1 MYIRAQ
7 RGYMDFTLM
16 WEITPLLLR
25 AAWVTVSISVLAF
38 ILGLFLATLLVIM
51 RSSALRIVRWP
62 ARIYISVMRGTPFFV
77 QLLIFYYGGSAFG
90 INLEAY
96 TAGLLAM
103 GLNIAAYMSEAI
115 RGSILAVNS
124 GQNEASRSLGFSRL
138 QTMMSIT
145 LPQAAGL
152 MVRSLGVLGVI
163 LIKGSSLVSIISVV
177 ELTYQSQRIIS
188 STYKPFEVFAVSA
201 VLYLVL
207 IYGVISFVDWLY
219 NRYTRY
225 LFN

>member
-1 MYIRAQ
+1 
-7 RGYMDFTLM
+7 MDFALM
-16 WEITPLLLR
+16 WQITPLLLE
-25 AAWVTVSISVLAF
+25 AAWVTVTISVLAF
-38 ILGLFLATLLVIM
+38 ILGLVVATILGIM
-51 RSSALRIVRWP
+51 RSSAFRLIRWP
-62 ARIYISVMRGTPFFV
+62 ARIYISVIRGTPFFV

-96 TAGLLAM
+96 TAGLLAI
-103 GLNIAAYMSEAI
+103 GLNGGAYMSEAI
-115 RGSILAVNS
+115 RGSIIAVDK
-124 GQNEASRSLGFSRL
+124 GQNEASRSLGFSRT
-138 QTMMSIT
+138 QTMISVI

-152 MVRSLGVLGVI
+152 MIRSLGVLSVI
-163 LIKGSSLVSIISVV
+163 IIKGSSLVSIISVV

-201 VLYLVL
+201 AFYLIL

-225 LFN
+225 LSH

>member
-1 MYIRAQ
+1 
-7 RGYMDFTLM
+7 
-16 WEITPLLLR
+16 
-25 AAWVTVSISVLAF
+25 
-38 ILGLFLATLLVIM
+38 M
-51 RSSALRIVRWP
+51 RSSAFRLIRWP
-62 ARIYISVMRGTPFFV
+62 ARIYISVIRGTPFFV

-96 TAGLLAM
+96 TAGLLAI
-103 GLNIAAYMSEAI
+103 GLNGGAYMSEAI
-115 RGSILAVNS
+115 RGSIIAVDK
-124 GQNEASRSLGFSRL
+124 GQNEASRSLGFSRT
-138 QTMMSIT
+138 QTMISVI

-152 MVRSLGVLGVI
+152 MIRSLGVLSVI
-163 LIKGSSLVSIISVV
+163 IIKGSSLVSIISVV

-201 VLYLVL
+201 AFYLIL

-225 LFN
+225 LSH

>member
-1 MYIRAQ
+1 
-7 RGYMDFTLM
+7 MDFALM
-16 WEITPLLLR
+16 WEITPLLLN

-51 RSSALRIVRWP
+51 RASAFRIVRWP
-62 ARIYISVMRGTPFFV
+62 ARVYISVMRGTPFFV

-103 GLNIAAYMSEAI
+103 GMNIAAYMSEAM
-115 RGSILAVNS
+115 RGSILSVS
-124 GQNEASRSLGFSRL
+124 LGQNEASRSLGFSRL
-138 QTMMSIT
+138 QTMISII

-163 LIKGSSLVSIISVV
+163 VIKGSSLVSIISVV

-188 STYKPFEVFAVSA
+188 STYKPFEVFTVSA
-201 VLYLVL
+201 ALYLIL

-219 NRYTRY
+219 KRYTRY
-225 LFN
+225 LFH

>member
-1 MYIRAQ
+1 
-7 RGYMDFTLM
+7 MDFALM
-16 WEITPLLLR
+16 WEITPLLLK
-25 AAWVTVSISVLAF
+25 AAWVTISISVLAF

-51 RSSALRIVRWP
+51 RASEFRIVRWP
-62 ARIYISVMRGTPFFV
+62 ARVYISVMRGTPFFV

-90 INLEAY
+90 INLDAY

-103 GLNIAAYMSEAI
+103 GMNIAAYMSEAI
-115 RGSILAVNS
+115 RGSILSVS
-124 GQNEASRSLGFSRL
+124 LGQNEASRSLGFSRL
-138 QTMMSIT
+138 QTMISII

-163 LIKGSSLVSIISVV
+163 VIKGSSLVSIISVV

-188 STYKPFEVFAVSA
+188 STYKPFEVFTVSA
-201 VLYLVL
+201 ALYLIL

-219 NRYTRY
+219 KHYTRY
-225 LFN
+225 LFH

>member
-1 MYIRAQ
+1 
-7 RGYMDFTLM
+7 MDFALM
-16 WEITPLLLR
+16 WQITPLLLE
-25 AAWVTVSISVLAF
+25 AAWVTVTISVLAF
-38 ILGLFLATLLVIM
+38 ILGLVVATTLVIM
-51 RSSALRIVRWP
+51 RSSALRIIRWP
-62 ARIYISVMRGTPFFV
+62 ARIYISVIRGTPFFV

-96 TAGLLAM
+96 TAGLLAI
-103 GLNIAAYMSEAI
+103 GLNGGAYMSEAI
-115 RGSILAVNS
+115 RGSIIAVDK
-124 GQNEASRSLGFSRL
+124 GQNEASRSLGFSRT
-138 QTMMSIT
+138 QTMISVI

-152 MVRSLGVLGVI
+152 MIRSLGVLSVI
-163 LIKGSSLVSIISVV
+163 IIKGSSLVSIISVV

-201 VLYLVL
+201 AFYLIL

-225 LFN
+225 LSH

>member
-1 MYIRAQ
+1 
-7 RGYMDFTLM
+7 MDFNLM
-16 WEITPLLLR
+16 WEITPLLLK

-38 ILGLFLATLLVIM
+38 ILGLFLSTVLVIM
-51 RSSALRIVRWP
+51 RSSAFRIVRWP

-77 QLLIFYYGGSAFG
+77 QLLIFYYGGSAVG
-90 INLEAY
+90 SNLEAY

-115 RGSILAVNS
+115 RGSILAVSS

-138 QTMMSIT
+138 QTMISVI

-163 LIKGSSLVSIISVV
+163 VIKGSSLVSIISVV

-201 VLYLVL
+201 ALYLIL
-207 IYGVISFVDWLY
+207 IYGVVSFVDWLY

>member
-1 MYIRAQ
+1 
-7 RGYMDFTLM
+7 MDFALM
-16 WEITPLLLR
+16 WEITPLLLK
-25 AAWVTVSISVLAF
+25 ATWITVTISVLAF
-38 ILGLFLATLLVIM
+38 ILGLLVATLLVIM
-51 RSSALRIVRWP
+51 RSSALRVVRWP
-62 ARIYISVMRGTPFFV
+62 ARVYISVMRGTPFFV

-103 GLNIAAYMSEAI
+103 GLNIGAYMSEAI
-115 RGSILAVNS
+115 RGSILAVS
-124 GQNEASRSLGFSRL
+124 KGQNEASRSLGFSRT
-138 QTMMSIT
+138 QTMISVI

-152 MVRSLGVLGVI
+152 MIRSLGVLGVI

-201 VLYLVL
+201 ALYLIL
-207 IYGVISFVDWLY
+207 IYGVISLVDWLY
-219 NRYTRY
+219 SRYTRY
-225 LFN
+225 QFH

>member
-1 MYIRAQ
+1 
-7 RGYMDFTLM
+7 MDFTLM
-16 WEITPLLLR
+16 WEITPLLLK
-25 AAWVTVSISVLAF
+25 AAWVTVTISVMAF
-38 ILGLFLATLLVIM
+38 ILGLFVATVLVIM
-51 RSSALRIVRWP
+51 RSSSFRIIRWP

-90 INLEAY
+90 INLDAY
-96 TAGLLAM
+96 MAGLLAM
-103 GLNIAAYMSEAI
+103 GLNIGAYMSEAI
-115 RGSILAVNS
+115 RGSLVAVNS
-124 GQNEASRSLGFSRL
+124 GQNEASRSLGFSRT
-138 QTMMSIT
+138 QTMISVI

-152 MVRSLGVLGVI
+152 MIRSLGVLSVI

-177 ELTYQSQRIIS
+177 ELTYQAQRIIS

-201 VLYLVL
+201 ALYLIL

-225 LFN
+225 LFH

>member
-1 MYIRAQ
+1 
-7 RGYMDFTLM
+7 MDFALM
-16 WEITPLLLR
+16 WEITPLLLN

-51 RSSALRIVRWP
+51 RASAFRIVRWP
-62 ARIYISVMRGTPFFV
+62 ARVYISVMRGTPFFV

-103 GLNIAAYMSEAI
+103 GMNIAAYMSEAM
-115 RGSILAVNS
+115 RGSILSVS
-124 GQNEASRSLGFSRL
+124 LGQNEASRSLGFSRL
-138 QTMMSIT
+138 QTMISII

-163 LIKGSSLVSIISVV
+163 VIKGSSLVSIISVV

-188 STYKPFEVFAVSA
+188 STYKPFEVFTVSA
-201 VLYLVL
+201 ALYLIL

-219 NRYTRY
+219 ERYTRY
-225 LFN
+225 LFH

>member
-1 MYIRAQ
+1 
-7 RGYMDFTLM
+7 MDLALM
-16 WEITPLLLR
+16 WEITPLLLK
-25 AAWVTVSISVLAF
+25 AAWITVTISVLGF
-38 ILGLFLATLLVIM
+38 ILGLIVATVLVMM
-51 RSSALRIVRWP
+51 RASAFRLIRWP
-62 ARIYISVMRGTPFFV
+62 ARIYVSVIRGTPFFV

-96 TAGLLAM
+96 TAGVLAL
-103 GLNIAAYMSEAI
+103 GLNIGAYMSEAI
-115 RGSILAVNS
+115 RGSLLAVDN
-124 GQNEASRSLGFSRL
+124 GQNEASRSLGFSRT
-138 QTMMSIT
+138 QTMISII

-152 MVRSLGVLGVI
+152 MIRSLGVLSVI

-201 VLYLVL
+201 GLYLIL

-225 LFN
+225 LSH

>member
-1 MYIRAQ
+1 
-7 RGYMDFTLM
+7 MDFTLM
-16 WEITPLLLR
+16 WEITPLLLK
-25 AAWVTVSISVLAF
+25 AAWVTVTISVMAF
-38 ILGLFLATLLVIM
+38 ILGLFVATVLVIM
-51 RSSALRIVRWP
+51 RSSSFRIIRWP

-90 INLEAY
+90 INLDAY
-96 TAGLLAM
+96 MAGLLAM
-103 GLNIAAYMSEAI
+103 GLNIGAYMSEAI
-115 RGSILAVNS
+115 RGSLVAVDS
-124 GQNEASRSLGFSRL
+124 GQNEASRSLGFSRT
-138 QTMMSIT
+138 QTMISVI

-152 MVRSLGVLGVI
+152 MIRSLGVLSVI

-177 ELTYQSQRIIS
+177 ELTYQAQRIIS

-201 VLYLVL
+201 VLYLIL

-225 LFN
+225 LFH

>member
-1 MYIRAQ
+1 MQ
-7 RGYMDFTLM
+7 
-16 WEITPLLLR
+16 EITPLLLK
-25 AAWVTVSISVLAF
+25 ATWVTITISVSAF
-38 ILGLFLATLLVIM
+38 IIGLFVATLLVIL
-51 RSSALRIVRWP
+51 RSSAYRIIRWP
-62 ARIYISVMRGTPFFV
+62 ARAYISVIRGTPFFV

-103 GLNIAAYMSEAI
+103 GLNIGAYMSEAI
-115 RGSILAVNS
+115 RGSILSVDV
-124 GQNEASRSLGFSRL
+124 GQNEASRSLGFSRT
-138 QTMMSIT
+138 QTMISVI

-152 MVRSLGVLGVI
+152 MIRSLGVLGVI

-177 ELTYQSQRIIS
+177 ELTYQAQRIIS

-201 VLYLVL
+201 ALYLVL
-207 IYGVISFVDWLY
+207 IYGFISFVDWLY

-225 LFN
+225 LTH